1 MFVVERW
8 NDRGD
13 GDDESERRDGERTP
27 QFAAPN
33 RAQLAPAPAG
43 SAARGVGLRIDQL
56 LDTKLYLGYIIA
68 DLANSANLVER
79 LMKTKRIASTD
90 AQNNFGR
97 VLDDVVQNNT
107 RYIVQRRNI
116 PQVIIISVG
125 DLERILS
132 GDERERKRL
141 KKIIQESRPTYSIGD
156 AVIDEGE

>member
-1 MFVVERW
+1 
-8 NDRGD
+8 
-13 GDDESERRDGERTP
+13 
-27 QFAAPN
+27 
-33 RAQLAPAPAG
+33 
-43 SAARGVGLRIDQL
+43 
-56 LDTKLYLGYIIA
+56 
-68 DLANSANLVER
+68 
-79 LMKTKRIASTD
+79 MKTKLIASTD

-116 PQVIIISVG
+116 SQVIIISFG

-141 KKIIQESRPTYSIGD
+141 EKIIQESRPTYSIGD